1 MSRVSHFCGGSL
13 FSHCCTVTLLECKNV
28 ISPWK
33 LKMFKIKTQN
43 RNAST
48 SAVVLIT
55 NREVIGGSYKV
66 LDVTSN
72 RK

>member
-1 MSRVSHFCGGSL
+1 
-13 FSHCCTVTLLECKNV
+13 
-28 ISPWK
+28 
-33 LKMFKIKTQN
+33 MFKIKTQN

-55 NREVIGGSYKV
+55 NREMVGGNYMV
-66 LDVTSN
+66 LDVKSN

>member
-1 MSRVSHFCGGSL
+1 M
-13 FSHCCTVTLLECKNV
+13 VTLLECKNV

-43 RNAST
+43 RNASM

-55 NREVIGGSYKV
+55 NREMIRGNYEM

>member
-1 MSRVSHFCGGSL
+1 
-13 FSHCCTVTLLECKNV
+13 
-28 ISPWK
+28 
-33 LKMFKIKTQN
+33 MFKIKTQN

-55 NREVIGGSYKV
+55 NREVIGGNYKV